1 MGIVDR
7 LRTVIEFATLFWT
20 LKIALYLPTP
30 CPSARHHSTAL
41 QTACL
46 MFIRVYGQSWFNSQL
61 KTCYLSTAEI
71 NNHRCEKQIFFL
83 TLSMQ
88 LMFVN

>member
-20 LKIALYLPTP
+20 LKIVLYLPTP

-46 MFIRVYGQSWFNSQL
+46 YEYMVKVGSI
-61 KTCYLSTAEI
+61 LS
-71 NNHRCEKQIFFL
+71 
-83 TLSMQ
+83 
-88 LMFVN
+88 